1 MGLVDE
7 DTIESIL
14 ALYRSVPKVRDVPK
28 IVEKVAVETA
38 QYPHH
43 IILEQKQ
50 EKVHPLNKVE
60 VVKDTFG
67 VPLNNEIA
75 VNLVNEVP
83 IKYTDHIEKPLIYTN
98 TRDRPV
104 NTLVEK
110 TFAEQREAYVD
121 RIEERDKAVHIVEDK
136 PVYNKDIV
144 EIQVEKIAHHTVVEE
159 VIKPVELIVEKIV

>member
-110 TFAEQREAYVD
+110 TFA
-121 RIEERDKAVHIVEDK
+121 
-136 PVYNKDIV
+136 
-144 EIQVEKIAHHTVVEE
+144 
-159 VIKPVELIVEKIV
+159 

>member
-50 EKVHPLNKVE
+50 
-60 VVKDTFG
+60 
-67 VPLNNEIA
+67 
-75 VNLVNEVP
+75 
-83 IKYTDHIEKPLIYTN
+83 
-98 TRDRPV
+98 
-104 NTLVEK
+104 
-110 TFAEQREAYVD
+110 
-121 RIEERDKAVHIVEDK
+121 
-136 PVYNKDIV
+136 
-144 EIQVEKIAHHTVVEE
+144 
-159 VIKPVELIVEKIV
+159 